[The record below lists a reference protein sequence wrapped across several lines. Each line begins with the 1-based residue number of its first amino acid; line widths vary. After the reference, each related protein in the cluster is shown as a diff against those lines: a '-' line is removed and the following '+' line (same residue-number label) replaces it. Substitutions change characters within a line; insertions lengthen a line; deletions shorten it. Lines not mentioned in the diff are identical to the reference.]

1 MRRYILALLAALVLV
16 VGAYAMNQGITG
28 PPPPPQRELPA
39 IPRDF
44 RLR

>member
-16 VGAYAMNQGITG
+16 AGALAMNQGSTG
-28 PPPPPQRELPA
+28 RLPPTRELPNL
-39 IPRDF
+39 REL

>member
-1 MRRYILALLAALVLV
+1 MWRYMVALLVALVLV
-16 VGAYAMNQGITG
+16 IGAFAMNQDITG
-28 PPPPPQRELPA
+28 PPPPQRELPP

>member
-1 MRRYILALLAALVLV
+1 MRRYILALITALVLAG
-16 VGAYAMNQGITG
+16 GAYTMNRGITG

-39 IPRDF
+39 IPRDI

>member
-1 MRRYILALLAALVLV
+1 MRRYIVALLAALVLV
-16 VGAYAMNQGITG
+16 IVAFAMNQGITG
-28 PPPPPQRELPA
+28 PPPPQRELPP